1 MCLKYE
7 STKRRSQP
15 GEGPCRGLLR
25 DCDIFANLVMNS
37 TRAPPSSLLW
47 LRLRH
52 GSCGLL
58 SAGAGSGLFWQTPR
72 TVSLTAVKSGN
83 SSGAVVSRMSP
94 PHFNISSQHSVS
106 NYYTYTIYYLWSLR
120 SWCHLLIHYT
130 TCKYIV
136 VEWTRLAAGFDQVAV
151 SDGQVFRQGQRSNG
165 LSPIW
170 TCPSWHDTPPLR
182 KAISWC
188 LGSTISQQPRSKW
201 TPTDSEYD
209 VD

>member
-1 MCLKYE
+1 MWKCKKAL
-7 STKRRSQP
+7 STRRS
-15 GEGPCRGLLR
+15 RGLLR
-25 DCDIFANLVMNS
+25 DCDIFVNLGMNS
-37 TRAPPSSLLW
+37 TRAPPRSWLW

-106 NYYTYTIYYLWSLR
+106 NYYTYTIFEVSLR